1 MGKELKHDEW
11 VIEHVKD
18 EERELKQMEKEI
30 LRQQEKLKD
39 YGESWSA
46 DGDNDKHTHI
56 HMTPLKHHTP
66 IHHSSDITNIF
77 GDIHKLLTGKIASM
91 TKTGPAKDHHM
102 KNILPTH
109 NMFKPGA
116 LPSQKKDDKKHEKHE
131 EHHE

>member
-1 MGKELKHDEW
+1 M
-11 VIEHVKD
+11 IEHVKD

-30 LRQQEKLKD
+30 LKHQEKIKE

-46 DGDNDKHTHI
+46 DGDNDKHHHI
-56 HMTPLKHHTP
+56 NMAPLKHHDP
-66 IHHSSDITNIF
+66 HHAPTELTSIF
-77 GDIHKLLTGKIASM
+77 ADIHKLIKGKLDGM

-116 LPSQKKDDKKHEKHE
+116 HPSQKKKDENKD
-131 EHHE
+131 